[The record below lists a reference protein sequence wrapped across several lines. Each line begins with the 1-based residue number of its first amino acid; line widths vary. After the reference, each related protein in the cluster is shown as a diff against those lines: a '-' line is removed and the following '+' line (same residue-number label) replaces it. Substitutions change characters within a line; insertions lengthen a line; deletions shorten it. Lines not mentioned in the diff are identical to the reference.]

1 MVVSE
6 QRKALEKLSQWRG
19 PQNIFGVIN
28 LNSIILQTMS
38 ISKETQKISDH
49 LFDVPKQSQIDK
61 TAFQT
66 ALWQGLKGLLPVPYI
81 PELIM
86 FSSIEVSLK

>member
-1 MVVSE
+1 MFNVVYSPNLTQPCTQPCECIYILTKVKPLMVVSE

-38 ISKETQKISDH
+38 ISKEIQKISDH
-49 LFDVPKQSQIDK
+49 LFDVPKQSQIFDK
-61 TAFQT
+61 T
-66 ALWQGLKGLLPVPYI
+66 
-81 PELIM
+81 
-86 FSSIEVSLK
+86 VS